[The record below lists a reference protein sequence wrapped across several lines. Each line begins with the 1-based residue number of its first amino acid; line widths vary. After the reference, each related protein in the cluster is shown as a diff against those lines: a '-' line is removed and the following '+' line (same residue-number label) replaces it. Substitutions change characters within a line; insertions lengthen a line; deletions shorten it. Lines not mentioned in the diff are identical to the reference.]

1 MLDRQTYFIK
11 ERVRVLRI
19 SDTYDILD
27 PQTQENIGIAVERP
41 GNFIRVLRLLINK
54 RLLPTRVD
62 VHEHENQPPILSIKR
77 GANPFTA
84 RIDILNGEGEAIGYF
99 KSKLFSLGGGFHV
112 YDVRDNKVAEVKGN
126 WKGWDFKFID
136 NSGKQVGTVTKSWAG
151 FAQELF
157 TSADNYVI
165 NLQNPGAG
173 TGGLLLAAGL
183 AIDTVYNEN

>member
-27 PQTQENIGIAVERP
+27 PQTQENLGIAVERP
-41 GNFIRVLRLLINK
+41 GNFIRVLRLLVNK

-62 VHEHENQPPILSIKR
+62 VHESENQPPVLSIKR

-84 RIDILNGEGEAIGYF
+84 RIDILNGEGQAIGYF

-136 NSGKQVGTVTKSWAG
+136 NSGNQVGTVTKSWAG

-165 NLQNPGAG
+165 NLQNPGAN